1 MFYCAGGVETILAV
15 ASILSISCKFLCLDR
30 DSLSMTVIILRTE
43 SQADWRLGAGG
54 EPGMIKAINSKATN

>member
-1 MFYCAGGVETILAV
+1 MFYCAAGLETILAV
-15 ASILSISCKFLCLDR
+15 ASILSISCRFLCRYR

-43 SQADWRLGAGG
+43 SEAQAGAGG